1 MPVSSLAGF
10 TLWETETINKNKT
23 RQIQKS
29 SFPNIC
35 VSDSFE
41 SKSSLMDLN
50 VSLKASFLGGLI
62 QVGGSAGFLNDKKK
76 FKNQSRITFQY
87 KATTEYEG
95 LTLSSLKV
103 ENPLA
108 KDLVEKSNA
117 THVVTGILYGAN
129 AFFVFDSK
137 KLDSSS
143 VQTIEGSMQAVM
155 NKIPL
160 VDIEAKAEL
169 KLNEAEKS
177 ITNKFSCTFYGDFIL
192 DKNPATFEDAL
203 HTYYKLPELLGKNGE
218 NSVPVKVWLT
228 PLKDLEICGAELK
241 KHISTGLLRKT
252 TNSLE
257 SIREMEMR
265 CREAQEEKVAVSF
278 PQIRKK
284 LILFE
289 DLCKDY
295 TTMLRQTMQ
304 EKIPLIREGK
314 EDEESVEKL
323 LDDQEKSPFS
333 SKNLDKWLDNAERE
347 INIIRSCVDIM
358 EGIKIIPDENNLE
371 REALAA
377 GLEDVTC
384 FVFTSLE
391 SDDPFLDQMMNYL
404 SKDKTKPPPSVTPPT
419 KDQWFFSDQ
428 VVTNMRKKASEMI
441 SAAKELQGSSRFRF
455 LVAALPKEEF
465 KGATIYQYRDG
476 RLKTEDFSRPAI
488 PDVTAQL
495 DPRDLAWYHC
505 DLTLDPNTCNGW
517 LHLSDQNKK
526 ATCGTWKQYPDNPWR
541 FDHHTQVLCQQALTG
556 KHYFEVEWSTKHPN
570 KVGVALAYNSMQRKG
585 DKQPSSY
592 GENNESWYF
601 GVKNNELDAWRNGK
615 VWSSVLP
622 PDGCSRVGVYLD
634 TPGGSLSFYKVSKN
648 TLTHLYTF
656 WAKFT
661 EPLYP
666 GLYVWHTSNFVSF
679 RQI

>member
-1 MPVSSLAGF
+1 
-10 TLWETETINKNKT
+10 
-23 RQIQKS
+23 
-29 SFPNIC
+29 
-35 VSDSFE
+35 
-41 SKSSLMDLN
+41 MDLN

-95 LTLSSLKV
+95 LTLSSLNV
-103 ENPLA
+103 DNPQA
-108 KDLVEKSNA
+108 KELVEKSNA

-129 AFFVFDSK
+129 AFFVFDSE

-143 VQTIEGSMQAVM
+143 VKTIEGSMQAVM

-252 TNSLE
+252 TNSIE

-289 DLCKDY
+289 VLCKDY

-347 INIIRSCVDIM
+347 INVIRSCVDIM
-358 EGIKIIPDENNLE
+358 EGIKIVPDENNLE

-428 VVTNMRKKASEMI
+428 VITNMRKKASEII
-441 SAAKELQGSSRFRF
+441 STAKELQGSSKFRF
-455 LVAALPKEEF
+455 LVAALPKEEV
-465 KGATIYQYRDG
+465 KGATIYQYRNG
-476 RLKTEDFSRPAI
+476 RLKTEDFSRPAV

-495 DPRDLAWYHC
+495 DPRDLAW
-505 DLTLDPNTCNGW
+505 
-517 LHLSDQNKK
+517 
-526 ATCGTWKQYPDNPWR
+526 
-541 FDHHTQVLCQQALTG
+541 
-556 KHYFEVEWSTKHPN
+556 
-570 KVGVALAYNSMQRKG
+570 
-585 DKQPSSY
+585 
-592 GENNESWYF
+592 
-601 GVKNNELDAWRNGK
+601 
-615 VWSSVLP
+615 
-622 PDGCSRVGVYLD
+622 
-634 TPGGSLSFYKVSKN
+634 
-648 TLTHLYTF
+648 
-656 WAKFT
+656 
-661 EPLYP
+661 
-666 GLYVWHTSNFVSF
+666 
-679 RQI
+679 